1 MLSSNCLREEQ
12 MKYSISKSI
21 AALTLAAGL
30 VLPGVSFAQTA
41 TGVAVPAGTKTATS
55 ARHSKIDCD
64 QVMSE
69 LGSGKKQREVA
80 ADMKISV
87 SSVSRCKKKEKLASK
102 GKKTGMSTAPSA
114 STTATKK

>member
-1 MLSSNCLREEQ
+1 MEGQ

-41 TGVAVPAGTKTATS
+41 TGVSVPAGTKTATS

-69 LGSGKKQREVA
+69 LNTGKKQKEVA

-102 GKKTGMSTAPSA
+102 EKKTGMSTAPA
-114 STTATKK
+114 APTTATKTK